1 MRRQLIW
8 MLVLGFF
15 VAFAAQDA
23 LASVTVEEVLVKGNA
38 RIEDDAILR
47 VVETRPGD
55 SYDPDQLS
63 RDLEAI
69 FDMGYFDDIR
79 VETRSTADGNKV
91 VIFRVKEKPTI
102 RLIEFSGNVVY
113 EDAELR
119 ENIDISTG
127 SILNIFRIKRNMK
140 QIETLYKD
148 KNYHNASVSYEV
160 EDLPHNQANL
170 TFRIEEGG
178 KQRIREIAFA
188 GNQAFSDKKLRKQI
202 KTSEKSFFSWLTGS
216 GELDMETL
224 RQDTIK
230 LSDFYQNNGYAES
243 RVGEPEIEYRDDGI
257 YVEIKVEEGPRFK
270 MGSVALAGDLIVDEA
285 RLKEALRVS
294 GEEFFNRQAVRRD
307 VVTITDVYADKGY
320 ARADVSP
327 QIKKQEEAKTID
339 IVFHIEKNKPVYFEK
354 IVIEGNTKT
363 RDKVIRRE
371 LEVYEGE
378 KYSGSKLKK
387 SIRDL
392 YRLDYF
398 KDVKVRR
405 QPGSTDDQMILNIDV
420 EEKATGSFSFGGGY
434 SAIDN
439 LYMMAAITERN
450 LFGRGQRLELRA
462 QVGGSTQQFD
472 VSFTEPWLFDIP
484 LSATVQANKWER
496 DYDDYDR
503 ESTGGSLQ
511 FGYPIYD
518 YTRVYLQYA
527 YDESEITEIDPI
539 YENSPYL
546 FEGELVESSVS
557 SSIVYDSRDRRFNPT
572 EGSKHRLT
580 LQYAG
585 LGGDIGFTKVTAET
599 GWYIPLFWKTTG
611 FVHAETG
618 FVERVSGKELPDWER
633 FYLGGINSLRGF
645 DWRDVSPEDEDGYKI
660 GGDKFVQFN
669 FEFIVPLLEEQG
681 LVGLLF
687 YDTGNVYNNE
697 AIQLDDLRKSW
708 GYGIRWYSP
717 MGPLRLERG
726 MVIDP
731 EPDEDD
737 ARWEFSIGGSF

>member
-1 MRRQLIW
+1 MRKQLIW
-8 MLVLGFF
+8 MLMLVF
-15 VAFAAQDA
+15 VAAVAAQDA

-63 RDLEAI
+63 RDLESI

-79 VETRSTADGNKV
+79 VETRSQADGNKV

-113 EDAELR
+113 DDAELR

-127 SILNIFRIKRNMK
+127 SILNIFRIKRNIK

-148 KNYHNASVSYEV
+148 KNYHNAKVSHEV
-160 EDLPHNQANL
+160 EERPHNQANL
-170 TFRIEEGG
+170 TFRIDEGE
-178 KQRIREIAFA
+178 KQRIREISFV
-188 GNQAFSDKKLRKQI
+188 GNKDFTDKKLKKQI

-230 LSDFYQNNGYAES
+230 LSDFYHNQGYAES
-243 RVGEPEIEYRDDGI
+243 RIGEPEIEYRDNAI
-257 YVEIKVEEGPRFK
+257 YVKIKVEEGPRFK
-270 MGSVALAGDLIVDEA
+270 MGSVGFAGDLVVDAEK
-285 RLKEALRVS
+285 LKDQLRVT
-294 GEEFFNRQAVRRD
+294 GEKFFNRQAVRRD
-307 VVTITDVYADKGY
+307 VVTLTDVYADKGY

-327 QIKKQEEAKTID
+327 QIKKQEEAKIID
-339 IVFHIEKNKPVYFEK
+339 IVFHIKKNKPVYFEK

-378 KYSGSKLKK
+378 KYNGSKLKK

-405 QPGSTDDQMILNIDV
+405 QSGAADDQMILNIDV
-420 EEKATGSFSFGGGY
+420 EEKPTGSFSFGGGY

-439 LYMMAAITERN
+439 LYMMASISERN
-450 LFGRGQRLELRA
+450 LFGRGQRLDLRA

-472 VSFTEPWLFDIP
+472 ISFTEPWLFDIP

-503 ESTGGSLQ
+503 ESTGGSLR
-511 FGYPIYD
+511 FGYPVYD

-527 YDESEITEIDPI
+527 YDESEITDIDPI
-539 YENSPYL
+539 YEDSPYL
-546 FEGELVESSVS
+546 LQGEFVESSVS
-557 SSIVYDSRDRRFNPT
+557 TSLIYDSRDRRFNPT

-585 LGGDIGFTKVTAET
+585 IGGDIGFTKTTAET

-618 FVERVSGKELPDWER
+618 FVERTSGKELPDWER

-645 DWRDVSPEDEDGYKI
+645 DWRDVSPENEAGQEI

-669 FEFIVPLLEEQG
+669 VEFIVPLLEEQG

-687 YDTGNVYNNE
+687 YDTGNAWANDP
-697 AIQLDDLRKSW
+697 IQLDDLRKSW

-731 EPDEDD
+731 QPDEDD
-737 ARWEFSIGGSF
+737 ARWEFSIGGGF

>member
-79 VETRSTADGNKV
+79 VETRSNTDGGKV

-102 RLIEFSGNVVY
+102 RRIIFSGNVVY
-113 EDAELR
+113 EDAELM
-119 ENIDISTG
+119 ENIDLSTG
-127 SILNIFRIKRNMK
+127 SILNIFRIKRNIR

-148 KNYHNASVSYEV
+148 KNYHNVQVGHEV
-160 EDLPHNQANL
+160 EELPHNQANL
-170 TFRIEEGG
+170 TFLIEEGG
-178 KQRIREIAFA
+178 KQRIREISFV
-188 GNQAFSDKKLRKQI
+188 GNQAFSDKKLKKQV

-230 LSDFYQNNGYAES
+230 LSDFYHNKGYAES
-243 RVGEPEIEYRDDGI
+243 RIGEPEIEYRDDGI
-257 YVEIKVEEGPRFK
+257 YVKIKIEEGPRFT
-270 MGSVALAGDLIVDEA
+270 MGSVGLAGDLVMDEEK
-285 RLKEALRVS
+285 LKESLRVS
-294 GEEFFNRQAVRRD
+294 EEEFFNRQAVRRD
-307 VVTITDVYADKGY
+307 VVTITDVYADQGY

-339 IVFHIEKNKPVYFEK
+339 IVFYIEKNKPVYFEK

-378 KYSGSKLKK
+378 KYHGSKLKK

-405 QPGSTDDQMILNIDV
+405 QSGSADDQMILNIDV
-420 EEKATGSFSFGGGY
+420 EEKPTGSFSFGGGY

-439 LYMMAAITERN
+439 LYMMAAISERN
-450 LFGRGQRLELRA
+450 LFGRGQRLDLRA
-462 QVGGSTQQFD
+462 QIGGSTQQFD
-472 VSFTEPWLFDIP
+472 ISFTEPWLFDIP

-503 ESTGGSLQ
+503 ESTGGSVR
-511 FGYPIYD
+511 FGYPVYD

-527 YDESEITEIDPI
+527 YDESEITEIDPL
-539 YENSPYL
+539 YEDNPYL
-546 FEGELVESSVS
+546 LEGEFVESSVS
-557 SSIVYDSRDRRFNPT
+557 TSLVYDSRDRRFNPT

-580 LQYAG
+580 FQYAG
-585 LGGDIGFTKVTAET
+585 IGGDIGFSKATAET

-618 FVERVSGKELPDWER
+618 FVERASGKELPDWER

-645 DWRDVSPEDEDGYKI
+645 DWRDVSPENEDGTKI

-687 YDTGNVYNNE
+687 YDTGNAYNNE
-697 AIQLDDLRKSW
+697 PIQLDELRKSW

-726 MVIDP
+726 IVIDP
-731 EPDEDD
+731 KPDEDD